1 MNFSWNSQPC
11 LNTYFPNYLLHH
23 IQKYLPIL
31 EGQKF
36 SFETWLLV
44 DRFEDLMF
52 QKFVSREDLAL
63 STLWN
68 GRDLIVE
75 RQRGNS
81 SLIWHGR
88 LRNTSNLN
96 FSASQWDE
104 IIYVVAIKKF
114 PTCIFTSYFF
124 DFAII
129 WSNIQQSSKTIHVCK
144 AFILDESC
152 WFLVVIFGIIIKLLI
167 EFKNS

>member
-23 IQKYLPIL
+23 IQKYLSIL

-96 FSASQWDE
+96 FSASQWGK
-104 IIYVVAIKKF
+104 IIYVVAIKCF
-114 PTCIFTSYFF
+114 STSVFTSYFF
-124 DFAII
+124 NFAII
-129 WSNIQQSSKTIHVCK
+129 WVDPTSINFQIHFIWIFYPRRVLLVSS
-144 AFILDESC
+144 
-152 WFLVVIFGIIIKLLI
+152 
-167 EFKNS
+167 

>member
-1 MNFSWNSQPC
+1 MFKNHLNPLRSIFGLPHWPNF
-11 LNTYFPNYLLHH
+11 FRYLWFMPSLVVRS
-23 IQKYLPIL
+23 P
-31 EGQKF
+31 
-36 SFETWLLV
+36 WL
-44 DRFEDLMF
+44 
-52 QKFVSREDLAL
+52 K
-63 STLWN
+63 
-68 GRDLIVE
+68 G
-75 RQRGNS
+75 GNS

-104 IIYVVAIKKF
+104 IIYVVAIKNF
-114 PTCIFTSYFF
+114 PTCIFTSNFF